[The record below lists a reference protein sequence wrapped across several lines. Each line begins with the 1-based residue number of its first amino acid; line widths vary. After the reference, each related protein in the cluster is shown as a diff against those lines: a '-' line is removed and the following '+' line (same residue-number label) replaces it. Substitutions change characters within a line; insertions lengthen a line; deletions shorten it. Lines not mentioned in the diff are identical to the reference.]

1 MTMTFRS
8 RWTAASSAFF
18 ERPLN
23 RLRLGYAAWLFG
35 VFCYF
40 LPAATWSPVSR
51 FNLTR
56 AIVEQR
62 TLTIDAFADSTGDRA
77 LYGGHWYSDKAPL
90 PALLALPAYQAYHV
104 MDLARGKSPAYES
117 RGTLERPAG
126 RLIVNR
132 SFQRGLY
139 VCSLST
145 VALSGVAL
153 GLILFELCRRRMS
166 SSRAL
171 WGSAAT
177 LLCTSIFPYATGF
190 YGHVMAGAFL
200 AGAALLLDPLRDTA
214 PEASAAPGA
223 STAPEALK
231 QPPSWTRA
239 AGAGACLTAAVGC
252 EYLAA
257 VPGLVLALALLAY
270 HPRAHWPRWV
280 LGMGLGALGPGL
292 VIGSYHAACFGAP
305 WRTGYSFIQNARFAA
320 GHATGFLG
328 VRIPRLDALS
338 GLLFGRFRGLFYVAP
353 VALLLL
359 VGVVARAR
367 QKDGAALGGA
377 LAFLALLLV
386 NSSYYMWWGGA
397 AAGPRHLVPV
407 LGFLALGLPWVWGQR
422 WTRWALVGLGAVSA
436 LNMLVIA
443 GVGLEAPERGDVL
456 IDFAYARL
464 LQGRLSAISGAS
476 NLGLE
481 FGVVRGGTLGPLLVW
496 LLAGAHILSRQVHEL
511 VASPRLART

>member
-8 RWTAASSAFF
+8 RWRESSAAFL

-56 AIVEQR
+56 AIVEQG
-62 TLTIDAFADSTGDRA
+62 TLSIDSFADNTGDRA

-90 PALLALPAYQAYHV
+90 PALLALPAYQAYHM
-104 MDLARGKSPAYES
+104 MDRARGKAPAYEVH
-117 RGTLERPAG
+117 GTAERPAI
-126 RLIVNR
+126 RLTVNR

-153 GLILFELCRRRMS
+153 GLILFELLRRRMS
-166 SSRAL
+166 SSSAL

-200 AGAALLLDPLRDTA
+200 VGGALLLDPMRPATARRVNARD
-214 PEASAAPGA
+214 GA
-223 STAPEALK
+223 GE
-231 QPPSWTRA
+231 PPAWGQA
-239 AGAGACLTAAVGC
+239 AGAGACLTAAIGC

-257 VPGLVLALALLAY
+257 VPALVLGLVLLA
-270 HPRAHWPRWV
+270 HQGREHWRRWL
-280 LGMGLGALGPGL
+280 LGMALGALGPGL
-292 VIGSYHAACFGAP
+292 LIGAYHYACFGAP
-305 WRTGYSFIQNARFAA
+305 WRTGYSFITNARFAA
-320 GHATGFLG
+320 GHASGFLG
-328 VRIPRLDALS
+328 IRVPRWDALS

-353 VALLLL
+353 VTLLLAI
-359 VGVVARAR
+359 GMVARAR
-367 QKDGAALGGA
+367 LKDGVALGGA

-407 LGFLALGLPWVWGQR
+407 LGFLALGVPWIWAQR
-422 WTRWALVGLGAVSA
+422 WSRWALIALGAISA

-464 LQGRLSAISGAS
+464 LQGRLSAIAGAS

-481 FGVVRGGTLGPLLVW
+481 FGIVRGGTLGPLLVW
-496 LLAGAHILSRQVHEL
+496 MLAGIHILSRQVHEL
-511 VASPRLART
+511 IGAPQLART